1 MRHQWPVRVLA
12 HIEWSNPPPANPD
25 GPGGAPKRG
34 VPLAATATLVY
45 SDGASATFH
54 CGFDAAR
61 RNFLEVR
68 SPTEHAPILHYLAP
82 ISRRCTASAACCAA
96 TTGSTHASFIPT
108 ARRSLSCARIRP
120 RHGALATSRVP
131 RARRNGLSTSRSR
144 ATRRDLGAIS
154 ARSRRSILDRSGRS
168 IWAIPAR
175 DLNLTSA

>member
-25 GPGGAPKRG
+25 GLGGAPKRG

-68 SPTEHAPILHYLAP
+68 SPAEHAPILHYLAP
-82 ISRRCTASAACCAA
+82 ISRA
-96 TTGSTHASFIPT
+96 
-108 ARRSLSCARIRP
+108 
-120 RHGALATSRVP
+120 GALRRRRAALRRLGP
-131 RARRNGLSTSRSR
+131 PMRARHLRH
-144 ATRRDLGAIS
+144 AAH
-154 ARSRRSILDRSGRS
+154 
-168 IWAIPAR
+168 
-175 DLNLTSA
+175 